1 MLLGTDRLNRLQRSL
16 ELALNQE
23 WPQLSATRKKLTRH
37 LPKRILSQAG
47 ANALPLIATVAT
59 DGGENRLNLEP
70 IRLQIMRVADSLGE
84 IYFEEFIAQS
94 LSPEEIVRFFF
105 QSNERLQRFVTYLQL
120 DWEELL
126 PQSDFQKS
134 NLLSMLR
141 ELMEWAA
148 LLKLASQPPAKLLIR
163 D

>member
-1 MLLGTDRLNRLQRSL
+1 MHFTKDRLARLRRSL

-47 ANALPLIATVAT
+47 ANALPVIATVAT

-84 IYFEEFIAQS
+84 ISVAACLAHGTEAQ
-94 LSPEEIVRFFF
+94 R
-105 QSNERLQRFVTYLQL
+105 RKYLAGGR
-120 DWEELL
+120 
-126 PQSDFQKS
+126 SH
-134 NLLSMLR
+134 LR
-141 ELMEWAA
+141 IGHVDIFARPTA
-148 LLKLASQPPAKLLIR
+148 IR
-163 D
+163 